1 VPFRSNPPAIAQ
13 KGEGEK
19 FMKLMKATLMR
30 LWHLTRATSIAVSLA
45 VVVALVGG
53 VVSGAV
59 AATPTTT
66 TATAILKGVSNT
78 ASTVTTLINT
88 GSGPALSLQSQSG
101 HPPLAVN
108 SETRVDHLNADKLDG
123 QDSGA
128 FLGAHGTADNA
139 TNAANAD
146 TLDHKDS
153 TDFLAANGTA
163 VDALHADQ
171 ADQATNATN
180 AANADTLDHKDS
192 SAFAAKA
199 EAPGADATHTNGI
212 SIGEGN
218 WETVASVTVTAP
230 ADGFVIVTGSG
241 YFTKGGFTQHLEGDR
256 DSFAAAL
263 WSGSEVVID
272 SESAVFWTLPA
283 QLHTGDY
290 SGPFSTTKMYP
301 VTAGNRT
308 FYLRTIETNTS
319 GVSGAI
325 GNANITAYYVKNRF

>member
-1 VPFRSNPPAIAQ
+1 
-13 KGEGEK
+13 
-19 FMKLMKATLMR
+19 MKLMKATLMR

-128 FLGAHGTADNA
+128 FLGAHGTAD
-139 TNAANAD
+139 
-146 TLDHKDS
+146 
-153 TDFLAANGTA
+153 
-163 VDALHADQ
+163 
-171 ADQATNATN
+171 NATN